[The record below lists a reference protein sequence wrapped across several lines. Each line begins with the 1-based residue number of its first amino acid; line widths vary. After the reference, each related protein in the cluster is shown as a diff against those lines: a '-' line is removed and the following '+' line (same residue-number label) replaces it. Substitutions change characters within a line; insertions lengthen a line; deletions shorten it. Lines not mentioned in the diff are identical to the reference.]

1 MFKSDCLNRKW
12 HFWICLD
19 RVDFFSGVWISCRDR
34 VDCFPCF
41 KLNKFSGS
49 GSFFVWI
56 SSRDCVNFLNWVCF
70 ENRGF
75 FYKFV
80 FCILWIEPVFDVA
93 IGAGLILWVGSV
105 VFCLDKSAVL
115 CLVKSAR
122 REFDLHT
129 CRYQWNNHL
138 RLLTN
143 ILHNVEGSLFL
154 IEQKLHKINI

>member
-19 RVDFFSGVWISCRDR
+19 RVDFFSVVWISCRDR
-34 VDCFPCF
+34 VD
-41 KLNKFSGS
+41 
-49 GSFFVWI
+49 FFHASNWISSRDRVRFLFEI

-80 FCILWIEPVFDVA
+80 FSILWIEPVFDVA

-122 REFDLHT
+122 REFDLYT
-129 CRYQWNNHL
+129 CRHQWNNHL